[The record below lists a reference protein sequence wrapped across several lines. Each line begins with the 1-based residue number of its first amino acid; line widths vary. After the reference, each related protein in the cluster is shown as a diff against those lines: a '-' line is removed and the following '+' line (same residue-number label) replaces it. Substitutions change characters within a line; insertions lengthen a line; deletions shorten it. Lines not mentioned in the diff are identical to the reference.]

1 MLYNVKVADY
11 EGVLNVSYYNTP
23 YERDKEKG
31 DNENDMFSKKNLR
44 SDKSNAEVGMVCT
57 WHNSKTG
64 KVEIVPEGCHV
75 DINPFDM
82 TTCLA
87 IDEEF
92 AKYVSDEFLPVYDTN
107 AMAKIAQKAMEEC
120 QGITRYRKSMDNM
133 KRAKKNIYE
142 ISKANKWDLFVTL
155 TVADKEKRYNYDE
168 VRKMVRTKI
177 GHLRTRN
184 KLDFGYLLIEEP
196 HKDGAWHFHGLFN
209 NIDGLTLTKARN
221 PKKNNRLLKDKRGR
235 QKYNIEQFKSIGH
248 NECTYV
254 GDTVAVAKYI
264 TKYVTK
270 QLVRDYAGKHLYLCS
285 KGLNRATV
293 LYEEL
298 ESLEHLPEL
307 LEKITGYVPDK
318 VYEKTTQNPY
328 NGTEIRYM
336 EFKK

>member
-23 YERDKEKG
+23 YERNEGKG
-31 DNENDMFSKKNLR
+31 DDKDDTISKKTSR
-44 SDKSNAEVGMVCT
+44 SDKSDSKGGEPIT
-57 WHNSKTG
+57 WHNPKTG
-64 KVEIVPEGCHV
+64 KVEIVPEGCHLE
-75 DINPFDM
+75 INPFDM
-82 TTCLA
+82 TACLA
-87 IDEEF
+87 IDDEYI
-92 AKYVSDEFLPVYDTN
+92 KYVSDEFLPVYDTN
-107 AMAKIAQKAMEEC
+107 AMAKLAKKAMEES

-155 TVADKEKRYNYDE
+155 TVADKERRYDYDE

-184 KLDFGYLLIEEP
+184 NLDFGYLLIEEP

-254 GDTVAVAKYI
+254 SDTVAVAKYI

-270 QLVRDYAGKHLYLCS
+270 QLVREYSGKHLYLCS

-298 ESLEHLPEL
+298 ESLEQLPDL
-307 LEKITGYVPDK
+307 LEKVTGYVPDL
-318 VYEKTTQNPY
+318 VFEKNTLNPY
-328 NGTEIRYM
+328 NGTEIKYM